1 MTPTQA
7 KPEAASAPSSAR
19 SFHLIHDDAEKETM
33 TMIWL
38 LLDALGAVLA
48 CLLEG
53 VFALVDLIS
62 PGWRDE

>member
-1 MTPTQA
+1 
-7 KPEAASAPSSAR
+7 
-19 SFHLIHDDAEKETM
+19 LIHDDAEKETM

-38 LLDALGAVLA
+38 VLDALGAVLA
-48 CLLEG
+48 CLLEW

>member
-1 MTPTQA
+1 MRPGL
-7 KPEAASAPSSAR
+7 
-19 SFHLIHDDAEKETM
+19 HLIHDDAEKETM

-38 LLDALGAVLA
+38 VLDALGAVLA